1 MSAGSAQRP
10 VTQFG
15 IPHDVHARARHGAV
29 EANPWLIV
37 GELRNGMNGHN
48 PPNEEIMN

>member
-10 VTQFG
+10 VPQLG
-15 IPHDVHARARHGAV
+15 VSHDVHAGARHRAV

-37 GELRNGMNGHN
+37 GELRDGMNGHN
-48 PPNEEIMN
+48 PPNEEITN